1 MSSLVRAATALFC
14 FAVLMCAGSIAVADD
29 LNAPA
34 TMPQSGPGESL
45 AAYLAPDGTLA
56 LPEGFSGS
64 LDPKGFRMA
73 QGPGEKPRFV
83 PESVARAKL
92 FGVPSGCN
100 GYVRAIAVSP
110 SGLVY
115 LGGEFTACEDARA
128 SFVVSYDPQT
138 MRFQP
143 LGNGVDRSVFALAV
157 VGGDLYVGGGFTQAG
172 GEPASRIARWD
183 GSAWS
188 SLGSGAGNGVSG
200 VVLALAWSGN
210 ELFVGGSFSMAG
222 GQPANHI
229 ARWNGSAWSSLGD
242 AGNGVNSYIEE
253 LAVLGS
259 DLYVA
264 GPFITE
270 AGGQQAIR
278 IARWNGS
285 AWSSLGSGAGNGVN
299 DGVFALAV
307 SGSDLYVAGGFTQAG
322 GQPANRIARWNGM
335 AWSSLG
341 SGAGNG
347 VNNDIYAIAPSGND
361 LYIGGAFNQAGGR
374 PAKVV
379 ARWDGSAWSSLS
391 SGTGNGVGNSV
402 LALAVSGSNLYVG
415 GFFTEVDGQ
424 PANRIARWDGSAW
437 SSLGSGAG
445 NGVNGIINALAVSGS
460 DLYVGGHFTE
470 AGGQP
475 ANWIARWNGSTWS
488 SLGRGAGNG
497 VNDGVFALAVAGSD
511 LYVGGFFTEAGGQPA
526 NRIARWNGSAWSSLG
541 SGAGNGVNFYVYA
554 LAMSGSDLYV
564 GGQFTQAGGR
574 PANAVARWNGEA
586 WSSLGSG
593 EDNGV
598 DDFVDALAVAGADLY
613 VGGRFTE
620 AGGKRANNV
629 ARWNGSAWSSLSSG
643 GGNGVNSRV
652 IALAVSGSDLYVG
665 GEFSEAGGHP
675 ASRIARWNGSSWSSL
690 GSGAANGVNDFVRA
704 LAVSGSDLFVGGDFS
719 TAGGHPSNGL
729 ARWNDNEWKGLATDE
744 PRQFVRAV
752 TSDVESLFVGGS
764 GLAQTPLPELQTR
777 AFSGL
782 TGNAA
787 STLARTSRTGD
798 RVVFSSR
805 ASDLTVANDNFSD
818 IYLRD
823 TATGQIVRISQPTPT
838 AKGLPREEF
847 SDPSI
852 APAGNTVAYSGT
864 SGQVFATF
872 GGLGRTASTSRGGI
886 PGNGDSGRP
895 MVPGAGS
902 AVLLDTTSTNLLDTP
917 DGNGAIRD
925 IVAKD
930 LNTGAVSLI
939 TVGPTGQ
946 PANGDS
952 FGSWASDD
960 GRTVAFWSLSTNLS
974 DEPVSSA
981 DASKMGTIK
990 QVLVS
995 IPGGMARSATYV
1007 SRNPTTS
1014 ALGNGDS
1021 INVRL
1026 TPDGRFGVFESVAS
1040 NLVAEDTNGVSDIF
1054 RFEVEPVAGGR
1065 LRLVN
1070 LERVSLSR
1078 YGFQGNGPSY
1088 NASISDDGQFI
1099 TFQTDAT
1106 NLIELDRNDA
1116 TDILVKWMVT
1126 KEVVRLSRTVD
1137 GEQPNGDSIEPTISG
1152 DGSTIVYGSAAD
1164 NLTANDD
1171 NGVEDIFAVRLRE
1184 SDDSPAIVTP
1194 LDEPTLQ
1201 QVVLPTPNPPNAS
1214 CPAGFYIATVEDG
1227 PGTGVSN
1234 GAFGMEL
1241 LLDQPGTRKLAG
1253 GLNFGGL
1260 VDVSQ
1265 RGFAAVNIANAG
1277 NESQRLNVS
1286 LTGGKTPSGA
1296 LPARVIIERRSGSTS
1311 VQVFEADVALSGTP
1325 FQTSIVVPPG
1335 FYVAS
1340 VTPQGFA
1347 AEAAGG
1353 EPEGRFLF
1361 SLTTSFLDRPGGSFQ
1376 GGAVVGGYHAS
1387 NPFGGSSGFAS
1398 FCLATPHTVSAK
1410 VLSAPTYGERGARD
1424 LRLSV
1429 LDQARNEIAASPG
1442 GGGN

>member
-1 MSSLVRAATALFC
+1 
-14 FAVLMCAGSIAVADD
+14 
-29 LNAPA
+29 
-34 TMPQSGPGESL
+34 
-45 AAYLAPDGTLA
+45 
-56 LPEGFSGS
+56 
-64 LDPKGFRMA
+64 
-73 QGPGEKPRFV
+73 
-83 PESVARAKL
+83 
-92 FGVPSGCN
+92 
-100 GYVRAIAVSP
+100 
-110 SGLVY
+110 
-115 LGGEFTACEDARA
+115 
-128 SFVVSYDPQT
+128 
-138 MRFQP
+138 
-143 LGNGVDRSVFALAV
+143 
-157 VGGDLYVGGGFTQAG
+157 
-172 GEPASRIARWD
+172 
-183 GSAWS
+183 
-188 SLGSGAGNGVSG
+188 
-200 VVLALAWSGN
+200 
-210 ELFVGGSFSMAG
+210 
-222 GQPANHI
+222 
-229 ARWNGSAWSSLGD
+229 
-242 AGNGVNSYIEE
+242 
-253 LAVLGS
+253 
-259 DLYVA
+259 
-264 GPFITE
+264 
-270 AGGQQAIR
+270 
-278 IARWNGS
+278 
-285 AWSSLGSGAGNGVN
+285 
-299 DGVFALAV
+299 
-307 SGSDLYVAGGFTQAG
+307 
-322 GQPANRIARWNGM
+322 
-335 AWSSLG
+335 
-341 SGAGNG
+341 
-347 VNNDIYAIAPSGND
+347 
-361 LYIGGAFNQAGGR
+361 
-374 PAKVV
+374 
-379 ARWDGSAWSSLS
+379 
-391 SGTGNGVGNSV
+391 
-402 LALAVSGSNLYVG
+402 
-415 GFFTEVDGQ
+415 
-424 PANRIARWDGSAW
+424 
-437 SSLGSGAG
+437 
-445 NGVNGIINALAVSGS
+445 
-460 DLYVGGHFTE
+460 
-470 AGGQP
+470 
-475 ANWIARWNGSTWS
+475 
-488 SLGRGAGNG
+488 
-497 VNDGVFALAVAGSD
+497 
-511 LYVGGFFTEAGGQPA
+511 
-526 NRIARWNGSAWSSLG
+526 
-541 SGAGNGVNFYVYA
+541 
-554 LAMSGSDLYV
+554 
-564 GGQFTQAGGR
+564 
-574 PANAVARWNGEA
+574 
-586 WSSLGSG
+586 
-593 EDNGV
+593 
-598 DDFVDALAVAGADLY
+598 
-613 VGGRFTE
+613 
-620 AGGKRANNV
+620 
-629 ARWNGSAWSSLSSG
+629 
-643 GGNGVNSRV
+643 
-652 IALAVSGSDLYVG
+652 
-665 GEFSEAGGHP
+665 
-675 ASRIARWNGSSWSSL
+675 
-690 GSGAANGVNDFVRA
+690 
-704 LAVSGSDLFVGGDFS
+704 
-719 TAGGHPSNGL
+719 
-729 ARWNDNEWKGLATDE
+729 
-744 PRQFVRAV
+744 
-752 TSDVESLFVGGS
+752 
-764 GLAQTPLPELQTR
+764 
-777 AFSGL
+777 
-782 TGNAA
+782 
-787 STLARTSRTGD
+787 
-798 RVVFSSR
+798 
-805 ASDLTVANDNFSD
+805 
-818 IYLRD
+818 
-823 TATGQIVRISQPTPT
+823 
-838 AKGLPREEF
+838 
-847 SDPSI
+847 
-852 APAGNTVAYSGT
+852 
-864 SGQVFATF
+864 
-872 GGLGRTASTSRGGI
+872 
-886 PGNGDSGRP
+886 

-917 DGNGAIRD
+917 DGNGPIRD

-939 TVGPTGQ
+939 TVGPAGQ

-952 FGSWASDD
+952 FGPWASDD
-960 GRTVAFWSLSTNLS
+960 GQTVALWSLATNLS
-974 DEPVSSA
+974 DESVSSA

-1201 QVVLPTPNPPNAS
+1201 QVLLPTPNPPNAS

-1227 PGTGVSN
+1227 PGSGVSN

-1311 VQVFEADVALSGTP
+1311 VQVFQADVSLSGTP
-1325 FQTSIVVPPG
+1325 FETSIVVPPG

-1347 AEAAGG
+1347 PEASGG

-1442 GGGN
+1442 GG

>member
-1 MSSLVRAATALFC
+1 VSLSGEVSALE
-14 FAVLMCAGSIAVADD
+14 
-29 LNAPA
+29 
-34 TMPQSGPGESL
+34 ES
-45 AAYLAPDGTLA
+45 GTL
-56 LPEGFSGS
+56 L
-64 LDPKGFRMA
+64 
-73 QGPGEKPRFV
+73 
-83 PESVARAKL
+83 
-92 FGVPSGCN
+92 
-100 GYVRAIAVSP
+100 
-110 SGLVY
+110 
-115 LGGEFTACEDARA
+115 
-128 SFVVSYDPQT
+128 
-138 MRFQP
+138 
-143 LGNGVDRSVFALAV
+143 V
-157 VGGDLYVGGGFTQAG
+157 VGGKFDSSGGIAANGL
-172 GEPASRIARWD
+172 ASWD
-183 GSAWS
+183 GSAWTGLGVDAPKQFS
-188 SLGSGAGNGVSG
+188 RSLLVDGG
-200 VVLALAWSGN
+200 VVY
-210 ELFVGGSFSMAG
+210 AG
-222 GQPANHI
+222 GV
-229 ARWNGSAWSSLGD
+229 GL
-242 AGNGVNSYIEE
+242 
-253 LAVLGS
+253 
-259 DLYVA
+259 
-264 GPFITE
+264 TE
-270 AGGQQAIR
+270 
-278 IARWNGS
+278 S
-285 AWSSLGSGAGNGVN
+285 
-299 DGVFALAV
+299 
-307 SGSDLYVAGGFTQAG
+307 
-322 GQPANRIARWNGM
+322 
-335 AWSSLG
+335 
-341 SGAGNG
+341 
-347 VNNDIYAIAPSGND
+347 
-361 LYIGGAFNQAGGR
+361 
-374 PAKVV
+374 
-379 ARWDGSAWSSLS
+379 
-391 SGTGNGVGNSV
+391 
-402 LALAVSGSNLYVG
+402 
-415 GFFTEVDGQ
+415 
-424 PANRIARWDGSAW
+424 
-437 SSLGSGAG
+437 
-445 NGVNGIINALAVSGS
+445 
-460 DLYVGGHFTE
+460 
-470 AGGQP
+470 
-475 ANWIARWNGSTWS
+475 
-488 SLGRGAGNG
+488 
-497 VNDGVFALAVAGSD
+497 
-511 LYVGGFFTEAGGQPA
+511 
-526 NRIARWNGSAWSSLG
+526 
-541 SGAGNGVNFYVYA
+541 
-554 LAMSGSDLYV
+554 
-564 GGQFTQAGGR
+564 
-574 PANAVARWNGEA
+574 
-586 WSSLGSG
+586 
-593 EDNGV
+593 
-598 DDFVDALAVAGADLY
+598 
-613 VGGRFTE
+613 
-620 AGGKRANNV
+620 
-629 ARWNGSAWSSLSSG
+629 
-643 GGNGVNSRV
+643 
-652 IALAVSGSDLYVG
+652 
-665 GEFSEAGGHP
+665 
-675 ASRIARWNGSSWSSL
+675 
-690 GSGAANGVNDFVRA
+690 
-704 LAVSGSDLFVGGDFS
+704 
-719 TAGGHPSNGL
+719 
-729 ARWNDNEWKGLATDE
+729 
-744 PRQFVRAV
+744 
-752 TSDVESLFVGGS
+752 
-764 GLAQTPLPELQTR
+764 PLPELLS
-777 AFSGL
+777 ASPSGSP
-782 TGNAA
+782 GNGAG
-787 STLARTSRTGD
+787 SLGRVNRGGTSF
-798 RVVFSSR
+798 VFSSR
-805 ASDLTVANDNFSD
+805 ASNLVAGSAPGFSG

-823 TATGQIVRISQPTPT
+823 TVTGRIRLISPS
-838 AKGLPREEF
+838 
-847 SDPSI
+847 SDPNRAKVAEDFSEPSI
-852 APAGNTVAYSGT
+852 GPVGSTVAYSGVA
-864 SGQVFATF
+864 SGQVFANF
-872 GGLGRTASTSRGGI
+872 GGLGRTASTSRGGT
-886 PGNGDSGRP
+886 PGNGESSRP
-895 MVPGAGS
+895 MVPGSGS
-902 AVLLDTTSTNLLDTP
+902 TVLLDTTSTNLLDTP
-917 DGNGAIRD
+917 DGNGPIRD

-952 FGSWASDD
+952 FGPWASED
-960 GRTVAFWSLSTNLS
+960 GQTVAFWSLSTNLS
-974 DEPVSSA
+974 DESVSSA

-1007 SRNPTTS
+1007 SRNPITS

-1040 NLVAEDTNGVSDIF
+1040 NLVDDDNNGVSDIF

-1116 TDILVKWMVT
+1116 TDILVKWLVT

-1201 QVVLPTPNPPNAS
+1201 QVLLPTPNPPNAS

-1227 PGTGVSN
+1227 PGSGVSN

-1311 VQVFEADVALSGTP
+1311 VQVFQADVSLSGTP
-1325 FQTSIVVPPG
+1325 FETSIVVPPG

-1347 AEAAGG
+1347 PEASGG

-1442 GGGN
+1442 GG